1 MIDHLIQ
8 KQICLHQAQVL
19 SNFINCYEPI
29 NPYVFFLHQK
39 RGILSK
45 NNCWQFFP
53 KISFLYYL
61 EGWAYQDVIWRQKIF
76 FASSRSRL
84 TETIWNSFLFNIET
98 KERLGGTFYFIFF
111 WFQPSFWENE
121 IIYLHVRDL
130 YPVSVF
136 PFQNLVEQQKFS
148 NIDPN
153 QQKKCFTFCKA
164 SIK

>member
-1 MIDHLIQ
+1 MFFSCIKKGGYCQ
-8 KQICLHQAQVL
+8 KITAG
-19 SNFINCYEPI
+19 NFS
-29 NPYVFFLHQK
+29 LK
-39 RGILSK
+39 SL
-45 NNCWQFFP
+45 
-53 KISFLYYL
+53 FLYYL

-76 FASSRSRL
+76 FAWSRL

-98 KERLGGTFYFIFF
+98 KERKGWGELFYFIFF